1 MLALLLSQTSAQPQK
16 QMAHFTPEVTIGEM
30 RREEQNQVE
39 RWLCRKGGAKYKG
52 LFVKEVRRK

>member
-1 MLALLLSQTSAQPQK
+1 M
-16 QMAHFTPEVTIGEM
+16 TIGEM

-39 RWLCRKGGAKYKG
+39 RWLFRKRRAKYKG